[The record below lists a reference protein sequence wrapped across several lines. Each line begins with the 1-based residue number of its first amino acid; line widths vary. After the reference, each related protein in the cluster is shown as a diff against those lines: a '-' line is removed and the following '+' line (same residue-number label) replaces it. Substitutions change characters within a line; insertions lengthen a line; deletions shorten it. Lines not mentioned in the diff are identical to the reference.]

1 MAEGAHN
8 AEVLVLGGGPGG
20 YTAAFRAA
28 DLGKRVVMIERYA
41 ALGGVCLNVGCIPS
55 KALLHVAFV
64 IGEAAALAEHGVSF
78 GAPTLDFV
86 KLRAHKDAVVKRL
99 SGGLGQ
105 LAKQRK
111 IEVVTGAARLTS
123 PHTVEV
129 QTASGAR
136 AITFDSAIL
145 AAGSRNVPLPNL
157 PEDPRILDSTSALE
171 VNGDAR
177 RLLVI
182 GGGIIGLE
190 LAAVYHALGSQ
201 VTVVELLPALLSGV
215 DPDLVRPLQ
224 RRIASRYAAIH
235 VGTKVTEVRVERD
248 GLRVRFEGPNAPAEG
263 IFDRVLVAVGRRPNG
278 DRIGAEAA
286 GLRVDARGFVPVDAQ
301 QRTNVPHLYA
311 IGDLSG
317 APMLAHKAMH
327 EGKVA
332 AEVAAGHQAGFDAR
346 AIPSVAYT
354 DPEVAWVGLT
364 ESEAARRGVAIEKAS
379 FAWAANGR
387 ALGIARS
394 EGATK
399 LLFEPES
406 KRLLGAGVVGVHAGE
421 LIAELALAIELGAD
435 VWDVALTVHPHPSLS
450 ETVGL
455 AAEVAAGT
463 VTDILKR

>member
-1 MAEGAHN
+1 MAEGTRD
-8 AEVLVLGGGPGG
+8 AEVLVLGAGPAG

-28 DLGKRVVMIERYA
+28 DLGKRVVLVERYP

-55 KALLHVAFV
+55 KALLHVAFA
-64 IGEAAALAEHGVSF
+64 IGEAAALAEQGVSF
-78 GAPTLDFV
+78 GAPAIDFA
-86 KLRAHKDAVVKRL
+86 KLRAHKDAVVKKL
-99 SGGLGQ
+99 SAGLGQ

-111 IEVVTGAARLTS
+111 VEVVTGTARLVS
-123 PHTVEV
+123 PHQVDVE
-129 QTASGAR
+129 TASGKR
-136 AITFDSAIL
+136 RISFDAAIL
-145 AAGSRNVPLPNL
+145 AAGSRNAALPNL
-157 PEDPRILDSTSALE
+157 PDDPRILDSTSALE
-171 VNGDAR
+171 VTGEAR

-190 LAAVYHALGSQ
+190 MAAVYHALGSE
-201 VTVVELLPALLSGV
+201 VTVVELLPALLTGV

-224 RRIASRYAAIH
+224 RRIAQRYAGIH
-235 VGTKVTEVRVERD
+235 LQTKVTEVRAEAA

-263 IFDRVLVAVGRRPNG
+263 SYERVLVAVGRRPNG

-286 GLRVDARGFVPVDAQ
+286 GVRVDARGFVPVDAQ
-301 QRTNVPHLYA
+301 QRTNVANIHA
-311 IGDLSG
+311 IGDLCR

-332 AEVAAGHQAGFDAR
+332 AEVIAGLPAAFDAR

-354 DPEVAWVGLT
+354 DPEVAWAGLT
-364 ESEAARRGVAIEKAS
+364 EVEAAQRGVAVEKAVYP
-379 FAWAANGR
+379 WAASGR

-394 EGATK
+394 EGLTK
-399 LLFEPES
+399 ILLEPES
-406 KRLLGAGVVGVHAGE
+406 RRVVGAGIVGVHAGE

-455 AAEVAAGT
+455 AAEVASGT

>member
-1 MAEGAHN
+1 VAEEARN
-8 AEVLVLGGGPGG
+8 TQVLVLGGGPGG

-28 DLGKRVVMIERYA
+28 DLGKRVVLVERYA

-55 KALLHVAFV
+55 KALLHVAFT
-64 IGEAAALAEHGVSF
+64 IGEAAALAEHGVTF
-78 GAPTLDFV
+78 GAPTFDFA

-111 IEVVTGAARLTS
+111 VEVVTGTARLAS
-123 PHTVEV
+123 PNHVEV
-129 QTASGAR
+129 QTAAGAR
-136 AITFDSAIL
+136 SISFDSAIL
-145 AAGSRNVPLPNL
+145 AAGSRNAALPNL
-157 PEDPRILDSTSALE
+157 PDDPRILDSTSALE
-171 VNGDAR
+171 VDGAR

-190 LAAVYHALGSQ
+190 MAAVHHALGSQ
-201 VTVVELLPALLSGV
+201 VTVVELLPALLTGV

-224 RRIASRYAAIH
+224 RRISQRYAGIH
-235 VGTKVTEVRVERD
+235 LSTKVTEVRAEPD
-248 GLRVRFEGPNAPAEG
+248 GLRVRFEGTNAPAEG
-263 IFDRVLVAVGRRPNG
+263 SFDRVLVAVGRRPNG

-286 GLRVDARGFVPVDAQ
+286 GVRVDARGFVPVDAQ
-301 QRTNVPHLYA
+301 QRTNVPNIHA
-311 IGDLSG
+311 IGDLCG

-332 AEVAAGHQAGFDAR
+332 AEVAAGLRSGFDAR

-364 ESEAARRGVAIEKAS
+364 EAEAAQRGVAVEKAVYP
-379 FAWAANGR
+379 WAANGR

-394 EGATK
+394 EGMTK

-406 KRLLGAGVVGVHAGE
+406 RRVLGAGIVGVHAGE

>member
-1 MAEGAHN
+1 MESAAHDT
-8 AEVLVLGGGPGG
+8 EVLVLGGGPGG

-28 DLGKRVVMIERYA
+28 DLGKRVVLVERYP

-55 KALLHVAFV
+55 KALLHVAFT
-64 IGEAAALAEHGVSF
+64 IGEAAALADHGVAF
-78 GAPTLDFV
+78 GAPVLDFV
-86 KLRAHKDAVVKRL
+86 KLRAHKDAVVKKL
-99 SGGLGQ
+99 TGGLGQ

-111 IEVVTGAARLTS
+111 VEVVTGAAQLAS
-123 PHTVEV
+123 PNHVEIE
-129 QTASGAR
+129 TAAGVRS
-136 AITFDSAIL
+136 ISFDAAIL
-145 AAGSRNVPLPNL
+145 AAGSRNATLPNL
-157 PEDPRILDSTSALE
+157 PDDPRILDSTSALE
-171 VNGDAR
+171 VDEVG

-190 LAAVYHALGSQ
+190 MAAVYHALGSA
-201 VTVVELLPALLSGV
+201 VTVVELLPALLTGV

-224 RRIASRYAAIH
+224 RRIAQRYAGIH
-235 VGTKVTEVRVERD
+235 LQTKVSEVRAEPD
-248 GLRVRFEGPNAPAEG
+248 GLRVRFEGQNAPAETV
-263 IFDRVLVAVGRRPNG
+263 FDRVLVAVGRRPNG
-278 DRIGAEAA
+278 DGIGAEAA
-286 GLRVDARGFVPVDAQ
+286 GVRVDERGFVPVDGQ
-301 QRTNVPHLYA
+301 QRTNVPNIYA
-311 IGDLSG
+311 IGDLCG
-317 APMLAHKAMH
+317 GPMLAHKAMH

-332 AEVAAGHQAGFDAR
+332 AEVVAGLRSAFDVH

-364 ESEAARRGVAIEKAS
+364 ESEAAQRGIAFEKAVYP
-379 FAWAANGR
+379 WAASGR

-394 EGATK
+394 EGLTK

-406 KRLLGAGVVGVHAGE
+406 RRILGGGIVGVHAGE

-455 AAEVAAGT
+455 AGEVAAGT

>member
-1 MAEGAHN
+1 M
-8 AEVLVLGGGPGG
+8 LGGGPGG

-28 DLGKRVVMIERYA
+28 DLGKRVVLVERYA

-55 KALLHVAFV
+55 KALLHVAFT
-64 IGEAAALAEHGVSF
+64 IGEAAALAEHGVTF
-78 GAPTLDFV
+78 GAPKFDFAR
-86 KLRAHKDAVVKRL
+86 LRAHKDAVVKRL

-111 IEVVTGAARLTS
+111 VEVVTGTARLAS
-123 PHTVEV
+123 PNHVEV

-136 AITFDSAIL
+136 SISFDSAIL
-145 AAGSRNVPLPNL
+145 AAGSRNAALPNL
-157 PEDPRILDSTSALE
+157 PDDPRILDSTSALD
-171 VNGDAR
+171 VDGTAR

-190 LAAVYHALGSQ
+190 MAAVYHALGSD
-201 VTVVELLPALLSGV
+201 VTVVELLPALLTGV

-224 RRIASRYAAIH
+224 RRIGQRYAGIH
-235 VGTKVTEVRVERD
+235 LQTKVTEVRAEPD
-248 GLRVRFEGPNAPAEG
+248 GLRVRFEGANAPAEG
-263 IFDRVLVAVGRRPNG
+263 VFDRVLVAVGRRPNG

-286 GLRVDARGFVPVDAQ
+286 GVRVDARGFVPVDAE
-301 QRTNVPHLYA
+301 QRTNVPHIHA
-311 IGDLSG
+311 IGDLCG
-317 APMLAHKAMH
+317 GPMLAHKAMH

-332 AEVAAGHQAGFDAR
+332 AEVAAGHKSGFDAR

-364 ESEAARRGVAIEKAS
+364 ETEASQRGVAVEKATYP
-379 FAWAANGR
+379 WAANGR

-394 EGATK
+394 EGVTK

-406 KRLLGAGVVGVHAGE
+406 RRVLGAGIVGVHAGE
-421 LIAELALAIELGAD
+421 LIAELALAIEVGAD
-435 VWDVALTVHPHPSLS
+435 VWDVALTIHPHPSLS

-455 AAEVAAGT
+455 AAEVAAGI

>member
-1 MAEGAHN
+1 
-8 AEVLVLGGGPGG
+8 VLGAGPAG

-28 DLGKRVVMIERYA
+28 DLGKRVVLVERYP

-55 KALLHVAFV
+55 KALLHVAFA
-64 IGEAAALAEHGVSF
+64 IGEAAALAEQGVSF
-78 GAPTLDFV
+78 GAPAIDFA
-86 KLRAHKDAVVKRL
+86 KLRAHKDAVVKKL
-99 SGGLGQ
+99 SAGLGQ

-111 IEVVTGAARLTS
+111 VEVVTGTARLVS
-123 PHTVEV
+123 PHQVDVE
-129 QTASGAR
+129 TASGKR
-136 AITFDSAIL
+136 RISFDAAIL
-145 AAGSRNVPLPNL
+145 AAGSRNAALPNL
-157 PEDPRILDSTSALE
+157 PDDPRILDSTSALE
-171 VNGDAR
+171 VTGEAR

-190 LAAVYHALGSQ
+190 MAAVYHALGSE
-201 VTVVELLPALLSGV
+201 VTVVELLPALLTGV

-224 RRIASRYAAIH
+224 RRIAQRYAGIH
-235 VGTKVTEVRVERD
+235 LQTKVTEVRAEAA

-263 IFDRVLVAVGRRPNG
+263 SYERVLVAVGRRPNG

-286 GLRVDARGFVPVDAQ
+286 GVRVDARGFVPVDAQ
-301 QRTNVPHLYA
+301 QRTNVANIHA
-311 IGDLSG
+311 IGDLCR

-332 AEVAAGHQAGFDAR
+332 AEVIAGLPAAFDAR

-354 DPEVAWVGLT
+354 DPEVAWAGLT
-364 ESEAARRGVAIEKAS
+364 EVEAAQRGVAVEKAVYP
-379 FAWAANGR
+379 WAASGR

-394 EGATK
+394 EGLTK
-399 LLFEPES
+399 ILLEPES
-406 KRLLGAGVVGVHAGE
+406 RRVVGAGIVGVHAGE

-455 AAEVAAGT
+455 AAEVASGT